1 MHAKQCDVCYN
12 WSLGE
17 IGEFIDF
24 ANKFFWTLFIFF
36 DSLSSNVTYKR
47 SYQSQNLNGFD
58 KGQVIFYCLR
68 VLQNLRN
75 FVLYELLYKIL

>member
-1 MHAKQCDVCYN
+1 MSVTTEVLVKLAN
-12 WSLGE
+12 LLTL
-17 IGEFIDF
+17 